1 MPPAADAATGT
12 RRGIHLPAH
21 TMIGPENSGEPT
33 MDAKPPYSA
42 ARRLVF
48 WIVVAAAGVVLVL
61 SAIET
66 FTADPHEG
74 EGWIGG
80 PIQAIFAGGP
90 LVAVSIGLRSIRR
103 KIAKRTAVASL
114 LLALVAA
121 FVLVMQLLDPNETT
135 SDRLWQAVAIL
146 VYLASFAVE
155 LPAFTRRWPPPGNA
169 AIR

>member
-1 MPPAADAATGT
+1 
-12 RRGIHLPAH
+12 
-21 TMIGPENSGEPT
+21 MIGPENLDKPT
-33 MDAKPPYSA
+33 RDARPPYSA

-80 PIQAIFAGGP
+80 PIQVIFAGGP
-90 LVAVSIGLRSIRR
+90 LVAVAIGLRSNRQS
-103 KIAKRTAVASL
+103 IAKRTAIASL
-114 LLALVAA
+114 LLALVVS

-135 SDRLWQAVAIL
+135 SDRLWQAITVL
-146 VYLASFAVE
+146 VYLTAFAVE
-155 LPAFTRRWPPPGNA
+155 LPAFTRRWPPPSTPVA
-169 AIR
+169 

>member
-1 MPPAADAATGT
+1 
-12 RRGIHLPAH
+12 
-21 TMIGPENSGEPT
+21 MISPENLNQPT
-33 MDAKPPYSA
+33 GDKAPPCSA

-48 WIVVAAAGVVLVL
+48 WIVAGAAGVVLVL

-90 LVAVSIGLRSIRR
+90 LVAIAIGLRSNR
-103 KIAKRTAVASL
+103 KSIAKRTAIASL
-114 LLALVAA
+114 LLALVVS

-135 SDRLWQAVAIL
+135 SDRLLQAFGAL
-146 VYLASFAVE
+146 VYLAAFAVE
-155 LPAFTRRWPPPGNA
+155 MPALSRRWPPD
-169 AIR
+169 

>member
-1 MPPAADAATGT
+1 MTSPEKFDKPTRSAPPSC
-12 RRGIHLPAH
+12 R
-21 TMIGPENSGEPT
+21 
-33 MDAKPPYSA
+33 A

-61 SAIET
+61 SAVET

-90 LVAVSIGLRSIRR
+90 LVGVAIGLRSNRQST
-103 KIAKRTAVASL
+103 AKRTAIASL
-114 LLALVAA
+114 LLALLVS

-135 SDRLWQAVAIL
+135 SDRLSQASAVL
-146 VYLASFAVE
+146 LYLTAFVVE
-155 LPAFTRRWPPPGNA
+155 LPAFTHRRPPGSTPVA
-169 AIR
+169 S